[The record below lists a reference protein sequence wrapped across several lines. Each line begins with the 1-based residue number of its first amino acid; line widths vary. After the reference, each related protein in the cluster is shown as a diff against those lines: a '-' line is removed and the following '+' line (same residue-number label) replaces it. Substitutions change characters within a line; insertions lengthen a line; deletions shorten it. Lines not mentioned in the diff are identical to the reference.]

1 MSYLKG
7 FYLHFAPKMRSGL
20 TCINLEFQVSFVS
33 CQAGGKKNQ
42 SLF

>member
-7 FYLHFAPKMRSGL
+7 FYFHFAPKMRSGV
-20 TCINLEFQVSFVS
+20 TCINLEFQVTFVS
-33 CQAGGKKNQ
+33 PQERGKKKQ